1 MNIIVIG
8 MGEVGKHIAG
18 FLAAEEHDV
27 TIIDSNPAA
36 VDGAKERMDV
46 MALVGQGGSTRCL
59 KKAEAE
65 KADILIAVTD
75 DDESNLL
82 AAHGAKSLG
91 AKKTIARVSSRE
103 YFDGDSGI
111 YEGILGIDLVISP
124 QILSAIEITKLV
136 KSVGAVM
143 LETFA
148 DNRVE
153 LIQLALNEQLKVV
166 GQKLKDLAIPDD
178 TLVAAISRDD
188 RLIIPSG
195 EDEIL
200 LNDEVLVIGKI
211 EAIPSV
217 EELFGKK
224 HRGKARRV
232 VIIGGGEIGFSVA
245 SALTEEEIEVVL
257 IEKDADRCKFL
268 SEKLDDVLIIKGD
281 GTDMSILE
289 EVRVHECD
297 VFISVV
303 SEGEEINLLTGLL
316 ARKMGARKSVVLAN
330 RPDYKELYE
339 HLGIDAVISPRLVA
353 ANQIMKYVR
362 AGNVVSSTILEEG
375 KGEILEIIALPTAR
389 IVKKPL
395 MDLNIPKGVVIGA
408 VVSADGVM
416 IPKGKDTVSP
426 DSTVIVF
433 TTPGSRKRVEKLFKI
448 KKT

>member
-18 FLAAEEHDV
+18 FLASEDHDV
-27 TIIDSNPAA
+27 TIIDSDSSA
-36 VDGAKERMDV
+36 VNSAKERMDV
-46 MALVGQGGSTRCL
+46 MALVGQGGSTKCL
-59 KKAEAE
+59 KQAEAE

-75 DDESNLL
+75 DDETNLL
-82 AAHGAKSLG
+82 AAHAAKGLG
-91 AKKTIARVSSRE
+91 AKKAIARVSSRE
-103 YFDGDSGI
+103 YLDGDSGI
-111 YEGILGIDLVISP
+111 YDDMLGIDLVICP

-166 GQKLKDLAIPDD
+166 GKQLKDLTIPDD
-178 TLVAAISRDD
+178 ALIAAILRDGK
-188 RLIIPSG
+188 LIIPSG

-211 EAIPSV
+211 EAIPEV

-224 HRGKARRV
+224 HRGKAEKV
-232 VIIGGGEIGFSVA
+232 AIVGGGDIGFSVA
-245 SALTEEEIEVVL
+245 SALCGEEIEVTL

-268 SEKLDDVLIIKGD
+268 SETLDKVLIINGD

-289 EVRVHECD
+289 EVRVNECD

-303 SEGEEINLLTGLL
+303 SEGEEVNLLAGLL
-316 ARKMGARKSVVLAN
+316 AKQMGARKSVVLAN
-330 RPDYKELYE
+330 RSDYRDLYE
-339 HLGIDAVISPRLVA
+339 HLGIDAVISPRIVA
-353 ANQIMKYVR
+353 ANQVMKYVR
-362 AGNVVSSTILEEG
+362 AGSVVSSTILEEG
-375 KGEILEIIALPTAR
+375 KGEILEVIAPSTSR

-395 MDLNIPKGVVIGA
+395 MELNLPRGVVIGA
-408 VVSADGVM
+408 VVGPNGVM
-416 IPKGKDTVSP
+416 IPKGKDTVLP
-426 DSTVIVF
+426 NSTVIVF
-433 TTPGSRKRVEKLFKI
+433 TTPGTRKRVEKLFKI

>member
-18 FLAAEEHDV
+18 FLASEDHDV
-27 TIIDSNPAA
+27 TIIDSDSRA
-36 VDGAKERMDV
+36 VNSAKERMDV
-46 MALVGQGGSTRCL
+46 MALVGQGGSTKCL
-59 KKAEAE
+59 RQAEAE

-75 DDESNLL
+75 DDETNLL

-91 AKKTIARVSSRE
+91 AKKVIARVSSRE
-103 YFDGDSGI
+103 YLDGDSGT
-111 YEGILGIDLVISP
+111 YDDILGIDLVICP
-124 QILSAIEITKLV
+124 QILSAKEITKLV

-143 LETFA
+143 VETFA

-166 GQKLKDLAIPDD
+166 GKQLKDLAMPDD
-178 TLVAAISRDD
+178 ALVAAILRDG

-211 EAIPSV
+211 EAIPEV

-224 HRGKARRV
+224 HRGKAEK
-232 VIIGGGEIGFSVA
+232 VIIVGGGDIGFSVA
-245 SALTEEEIEVVL
+245 SALGGEEIEVTL

-268 SEKLDDVLIIKGD
+268 SETLGKVLIVNGD

-289 EVRVHECD
+289 EEGVKECD

-303 SEGEEINLLTGLL
+303 SEGEEVNLLTGLL
-316 ARKMGARKSVVLAN
+316 AKQMGAHKCVVLAN
-330 RPDYKELYE
+330 KPDYKDLYE

-353 ANQIMKYVR
+353 ANQVMKFVR
-362 AGNVVSSTILEEG
+362 AGSVVSSTILEEG
-375 KGEILEIIALPTAR
+375 KGEILEVIAPSTSR

-395 MDLNIPKGVVIGA
+395 VDLNLPRGVVIGA
-408 VVSADGVM
+408 VVGPDGVM
-416 IPKGKDTVSP
+416 IPKGKDTVLP
-426 DSTVIVF
+426 NSTVIVF
-433 TTPGSRKRVEKLFKI
+433 TTPGNRKRVEKLFKI